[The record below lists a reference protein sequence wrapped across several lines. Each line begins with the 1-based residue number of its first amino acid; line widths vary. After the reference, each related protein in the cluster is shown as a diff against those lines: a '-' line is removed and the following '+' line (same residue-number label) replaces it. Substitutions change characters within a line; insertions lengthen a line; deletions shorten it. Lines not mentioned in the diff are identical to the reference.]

1 MDLVPFT
8 IKTQCALPDEELYRH
23 IEQALARHLP
33 EVSLHPAHTGT
44 AVLVASGPSVLQ
56 EIEAIRHWKD
66 DGAFVV
72 AVKDTHDWLLA
83 NGVVPHAAVAIDPT
97 QARAH
102 VFAHPHPDVQYLIA
116 SQVHPDML
124 DHLTMFHVELW
135 HLYVRKGQTMP
146 HAGIP
151 MIGGGT
157 TTGLRTIVL
166 LYAMGFRTIE
176 LYGFD
181 SCLQDGVLRMNG
193 TRPKETEQI
202 NTIVAE
208 GQTFFCNPAM
218 TSQAKEFQSICDMV
232 PDMTMHAHGE
242 GLIQTILRA
251 RQAMPLRTVSFLHH
265 GGPSMASYR
274 YRAQIPAEHLGASIN
289 DLTADVVIVSKPE
302 SVTVSEVK
310 QMLGRGQSVIV
321 DFCDDHFTTPHYRD
335 LLRLADTVV
344 CNTPVMQQTIA
355 ALGREA
361 LVIDDP
367 YEYPEQAPHC
377 QGAKLLWFGHALN
390 RPTLDFPNLH
400 CVSNAPGDIPWSIE
414 TMRTECARAD
424 IVLIP
429 ETAPYKSANRTIE
442 AIRHGCF
449 VVAEPHP
456 SLTDIPGIWIGDLQE
471 GITWASTHW
480 IEANAR
486 IRHSQIWVSQR
497 FAPRIV
503 AGAWSQCIRECPS
516 TWGQVVA
523 AGPIGSLSISTAP
536 MSVAT

>member
-1 MDLVPFT
+1 MNLVPFT

-23 IEQALARHLP
+23 IKQALARHLP
-33 EVSLHPAHTGT
+33 TVPLGPAHDGV

-56 EIEAIRHWKD
+56 ELEAIRTWKAK
-66 DGAFVV
+66 GAWVV

-83 NGVVPHAAVAIDPT
+83 NGVIPHAAVAIDPT

-102 VFAHPHPDVQYLIA
+102 VFAHPHPDVRYLIA

-124 DHLTMFHVELW
+124 DHLALFHVELW

-146 HAGIP
+146 TAGIP

-157 TTGLRTIVL
+157 TTGLRTIIL

-181 SCLQDGVLRMNG
+181 SCLQEGVLRMNG
-193 TRPKETEQI
+193 TRPNETEQI
-202 NTIVAE
+202 NTIVAD
-208 GQTFFCNPAM
+208 GKTFLCNPAM
-218 TSQAKEFQSICDMV
+218 TSQANEFQSICDMV
-232 PDMTMHAHGE
+232 PDMTMRAHGE

-251 RQAMPLRTVSFLHH
+251 RQAMPLRSVSFLHH

-274 YRAQIPAEHLGASIN
+274 YRAQIPAEQLGASIN
-289 DLTADVVIVSKPE
+289 DMPADVVVVSKPE
-302 SVTVSEVK
+302 SVTVVEVK

-321 DFCDDHFTTPHYRD
+321 DFCDDHFKTPHYRA
-335 LLRLADTVV
+335 LLRLADAVV

-361 LVIDDP
+361 IVIDDP
-367 YEYPEQAPHC
+367 YEFPERPPHC
-377 QGAKLLWFGHALN
+377 QGANLLWFGHALN

-400 CVSNAPGDIPWSIE
+400 YVSNRPGDIPWGYN
-414 TMRTECARAD
+414 TMLVEFERAD

-429 ETAPYKSANRTIE
+429 ATTAYKSANRTLE
-442 AIRHGCF
+442 AIRQGCF

-471 GITWASTHW
+471 GVTWASTHPQD
-480 IEANAR
+480 ANVR
-486 IRHSQIWVSQR
+486 IRQSQIWVSQR
-497 FAPRIV
+497 FDPKIV
-503 AGAWSQCIRECPS
+503 ADAWRQCIRECPS
-516 TWGQVVA
+516 TWGQDVA
-523 AGPIGSLSISTAP
+523 AGLIGLMLTSKEP